1 MIRQILFA
9 AALGGG
15 MMLSAC
21 GGGGGN
27 NQTAG
32 GGASVV
38 ATLTLMNGS
47 GRAVYKLDAA
57 PHGTTN
63 WQTNIIPGMRD
74 LAPSGNLQFSFSH
87 PDGQC
92 SYDFIA
98 YTNTGNME
106 MNDVNICQRPEV
118 YIRENPA

>member
-1 MIRQILFA
+1 MIRQFLLS
-9 AALGGG
+9 AALGGAV
-15 MMLSAC
+15 MLGGC
-21 GGGGGN
+21 GGGAGN
-27 NQTAG
+27 NAASAG
-32 GGASVV
+32 GAAVTV
-38 ATLTLMNGS
+38 TLTLTNGS

-92 SYDFIA
+92 RYDFIA

-106 MNDVNICQRPEV
+106 MHDRNICERPEV
-118 YIRENPA
+118 YIRENP